1 MYEQHVQ
8 RIMDGEFRY
17 PIDCIHEIHLI
28 VDRRGY
34 EFPFFEPLSEVYTVD
49 INVILCLLKLHIFDY
64 EILTTL
70 THTLTHKQYKVTQ
83 YYTIYIM
90 SQTQLFALK
99 TKLKYAYY
107 ELNYEY
113 QDREYSSVSLDIL
126 VCNYLLHQAHKEL
139 NKRIESEVRE
149 DTSLEVM
156 LSKYPYGMELRRC
169 QRTA

>member
-1 MYEQHVQ
+1 MCSFSNSVLVMFIKFNLTCTI
-8 RIMDGEFRY
+8 IMFT
-17 PIDCIHEIHLI
+17 IIK
-28 VDRRGY
+28 
-34 EFPFFEPLSEVYTVD
+34 F
-49 INVILCLLKLHIFDY
+49 N
-64 EILTTL
+64 LTC
-70 THTLTHKQYKVTQ
+70 
-83 YYTIYIM
+83 
-90 SQTQLFALK
+90 K